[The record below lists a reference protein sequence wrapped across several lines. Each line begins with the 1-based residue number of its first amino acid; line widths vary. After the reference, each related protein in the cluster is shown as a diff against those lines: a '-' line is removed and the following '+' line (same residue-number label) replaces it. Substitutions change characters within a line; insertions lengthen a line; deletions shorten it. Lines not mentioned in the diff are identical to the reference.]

1 MQTGSGYLIDT
12 IKNYQTNISN
22 NIDSQR
28 LPDMIIIVT
37 FKILSS
43 GNSPNI
49 WNIDDVFKL
58 KKQHAKHWA
67 PINRLKVDCL
77 VIKPLFRHVFR

>member
-12 IKNYQTNISN
+12 IKNYKTTISN

-37 FKILSS
+37 FKIF
-43 GNSPNI
+43 I
-49 WNIDDVFKL
+49 QW
-58 KKQHAKHWA
+58 
-67 PINRLKVDCL
+67 
-77 VIKPLFRHVFR
+77 

>member
-37 FKILSS
+37 FKIF
-43 GNSPNI
+43 I
-49 WNIDDVFKL
+49 QW
-58 KKQHAKHWA
+58 
-67 PINRLKVDCL
+67 
-77 VIKPLFRHVFR
+77 

>member
-37 FKILSS
+37 FKSLSS

-58 KKQHAKHWA
+58 KKQHAKH
-67 PINRLKVDCL
+67 
-77 VIKPLFRHVFR
+77 